1 MKYLLDT
8 NIIVHWLHGQ
18 RRIAESIDHVGL
30 SRCCISEITK
40 AELLFGE
47 EKAASRGIKVNGEP
61 LKHLFNTIESVP
73 ISDAIELYA
82 AEKARL
88 QSEGRPIEDFDLLIG
103 CSAVIGGMVMVS
115 DNAEHLGR
123 ISGIRIQNWA
133 SNQEK

>member
-8 NIIVHWLHGQ
+8 NIIVHWLHG
-18 RRIAESIDHVGL
+18 RRQIAESIDCVGL

-47 EKAASRGIKVNGEP
+47 EKAASRGITVNREP
-61 LKHLFNTIESVP
+61 LKQLFQSIGIVP

-82 AEKARL
+82 VEKARL

-103 CSAVIGGMVMVS
+103 CSAVTGGMVMVS
-115 DNAEHLGR
+115 DNVEHLGR
-123 ISGIRIQNWA
+123 ISGIRLQNWA
-133 SNQEK
+133 SL

>member
-8 NIIVHWLHGQ
+8 NIIVHWLHG
-18 RRIAESIDHVGL
+18 RRQIAESIDNVGL

-47 EKAASRGIKVNGEP
+47 EKAASRGINVNREP
-61 LKHLFNTIESVP
+61 LKQLFQSIGIVP

-82 AEKARL
+82 LEKARL

-103 CSAVIGGMVMVS
+103 CSAVTGGMVMVS
-115 DNAEHLGR
+115 DNVEHLGR
-123 ISGIRIQNWA
+123 ISGIRLENWA
-133 SNQEK
+133 SL